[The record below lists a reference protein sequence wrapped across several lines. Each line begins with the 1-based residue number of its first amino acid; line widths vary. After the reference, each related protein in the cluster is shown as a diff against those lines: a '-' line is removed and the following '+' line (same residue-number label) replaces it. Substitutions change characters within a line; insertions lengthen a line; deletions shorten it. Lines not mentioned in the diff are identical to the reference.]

1 LEEEVKGLGLQMMLF
16 GSKDMNK
23 ALNHHKGPLNGFFV
37 L

>member
-23 ALNHHKGPLNGFFV
+23 ALNHHKGPIQGIFSL
-37 L
+37 